1 MKKNRIEIPP
11 MILIIFAVFGGFIA
25 GVLYIA
31 LWKENGLISEGVLN
45 REFISDITTLKIDKR
60 ALFFLCLGKRMRAFF
75 LLFLLSFSSVNFWVN
90 FAFFLLSAFYA
101 GSVVEILTI
110 RYGMQ
115 GIAMYFTMIFPQGL
129 CYILGFLILGCWCL
143 KRERIESSL
152 RERKIQKIRK
162 IENKKAVMVSWL
174 LILAGIIIESYI
186 NPKIFFFFI

>member
-1 MKKNRIEIPP
+1 MKKIRIEIPP
-11 MILIIFAVFGGFIA
+11 IILITFVVFVGFIA
-25 GVLYIA
+25 GVLSIA
-31 LWKENGLISEGVLN
+31 LWKENWLISEGILN
-45 REFISDITTLKIDKR
+45 SEFISDITELKIDKR

-75 LLFLLSFSSVNFWVN
+75 LLFLLSFSSVNSWVN
-90 FAFFLLSAFYA
+90 FAFFLLSGFFA

-143 KRERIESSL
+143 KRESIERSL

-162 IENKKAVMVSWL
+162 IENKKAIIISCV
-174 LILAGIIIESYI
+174 LILVGIIIESYI

>member
-1 MKKNRIEIPP
+1 MKKIRIEIPP
-11 MILIIFAVFGGFIA
+11 IILIAFVVFVGFIA
-25 GVLYIA
+25 GVLSIA
-31 LWKENGLISEGVLN
+31 LWKENWLISEGILN
-45 REFISDITTLKIDKR
+45 SEFISDITELKIDKR
-60 ALFFLCLGKRMRAFF
+60 ALFFLCLGRRMRAFF
-75 LLFLLSFSSVNFWVN
+75 LLSG
-90 FAFFLLSAFYA
+90 FFA

-143 KRERIESSL
+143 KRESIERSL

-162 IENKKAVMVSWL
+162 IENKKAIIISCV